1 MIISNVSYLFK
12 KEKQHKILDMT
23 IIIIVTA
30 QLLTT
35 ESFQNKN
42 TS

>member
-1 MIISNVSYLFK
+1 MSRVCLFK
-12 KEKQHKILDMT
+12 KEKQHKILDIT
-23 IIIIVTA
+23 IIIIIVTA

-42 TS
+42 IS